1 MNMKL
6 EQLFTKPVD
15 RPIEG
20 VIKADD
26 DVALYLEL
34 DEYVITDEVAKR
46 LDIFLDA
53 YLDYQGANGVWVSGF
68 FGSGKSH
75 LLKMLALLLENSPIE
90 DITPLEVF
98 LEKRPLNEG
107 GIFANDL
114 KRAVAIPSESI
125 LFNIDQKADVIS
137 KTEMDALIAVFVKV
151 FDEHCG
157 YYGKQAYIAQFEREL
172 AVDGQLDDF
181 LKAFEE
187 TSGMSWDKG
196 RARAK
201 RMADAVDKAYTAVS
215 GQTVNGIL
223 DKYRSD
229 YRLSIEDFAEQV
241 QSYIA
246 KQEEGFRLNFFID
259 EVGQYIA
266 GNTKLMTNLQTVAES
281 LATKCK
287 GQAWVIVTAQEDMS
301 SVLGEVSQ
309 KSENDFTKIQ
319 ARFKNRMKLTSQDV
333 AEVIQK
339 RLLEKKEDFVP
350 ELTDLFHTQENNFK
364 TLFDFADGSQ
374 TYRNFRDKEHFIQS
388 YPFIPYQFTLFQ
400 SAIQNLSVHSAF
412 EGKHSSVGER
422 SMLGVFQQV
431 AIAIKD
437 HQLGEIA
444 TFDLM
449 FEGIRTA
456 LKTAIQQS
464 IIKAE
469 KQLDNKFAIRLLKAL
484 FLVKYVKEFK
494 PSVRNLC
501 VLMHDSFERD
511 IPSLK
516 LEVEEALNLLEKE
529 TYIQRNG
536 ELYEYLTDEEQ
547 DIEQEIKNTEVDSSV
562 VASELDKLIYD
573 GVLKTRKIRWDENK
587 QDYNFS
593 RKLDDNLTGREHELA
608 INVISPFH
616 ELVGDEHLEKH
627 KVDTVYS
634 HEVRIVMQASERLY
648 KDLTL
653 YKQTEKYAEHATRTT
668 QQDSIKRIIAEKRS
682 YNAERLKQLK
692 QLTAKLIG
700 TAKYYVAGQDL
711 ELSGEDGQSKM
722 VRAFG
727 ELIKHTYPN
736 LKMLREV
743 TYSENDIPDILNK
756 AEQGLFGDETQLPE
770 AQQEMLSF
778 IQSNNRGG
786 IRTTVKSLLDK
797 FESKPY
803 GWSFAAV
810 LCTLAHLC
818 GRAKVEIRESTN
830 LLDDSELARALTNT
844 ASHGNLILDPQV
856 EFSQSQIRKVKE
868 FYNDYFDKV
877 AHATEVKALAKEVQE
892 GFVEQ
897 ANSID
902 KCLSQSEQY
911 PFIRAL
917 SPILAELQE
926 LKNKPYTWFMSE
938 LTSDE
943 DKWFDYKEKTIDP
956 ILKFMQ
962 GPQKASFDAA
972 KQLLAAQKP
981 NLEYIQSQEGET
993 AHQQITEALVS
1004 PDIYKGAAIQQLKA
1018 NADSLSNELN
1028 NLLLKEREAAIA
1040 SIESLKDKLTGFAE
1054 YQALDIDKQEQL
1066 ASAFDVAIGKLNG
1079 QNLIAMLRDEVR
1091 RFEEQSYSSL
1101 VQQLMTWSQPAP
1113 EPKKPDH
1120 KKTESTK
1127 PQPELSGDEG
1137 DEMALGFVGV
1147 KEPVVKPV
1155 PPQTVSAKNVKVD
1168 FHKPWLASEQ
1178 DVEQYLEEY
1187 KKSLLAA
1194 INDGKHIQL

>member
-1 MNMKL
+1 MKL
-6 EQLFTKPVD
+6 EKLFTKPVD

-34 DEYVITDEVAKR
+34 DEYVVTDEVAKR

-53 YLDYQGANGVWVSGF
+53 YLNYQGANGVWVSGF

-90 DITPLEVF
+90 DITPLEIF

-107 GIFANDL
+107 GMFASDL

-172 AVDGQLDDF
+172 AGDDQLDAF
-181 LKAFEE
+181 SKAFEA
-187 TSGMSWDKG
+187 TSGMTWEKG

-201 RMADAVDKAYTAVS
+201 RMADAVDKAYTEVS
-215 GQTVNGIL
+215 GQAVSGIL

-241 QSYIA
+241 QAYIS

-309 KSENDFTKIQ
+309 KNENDFTKIQ

-333 AEVIQK
+333 AEVIQR
-339 RLLEKKEDFVP
+339 RLLEKKEEFVP
-350 ELTDLFHTQENNFK
+350 NLSELFHSQENNFK

-374 TYRNFRDKEHFIQS
+374 TYRNYRDREHFIQS

-431 AIAIKD
+431 AIAIKG
-437 HQLGEIA
+437 HQLGELA

-469 KQLDNKFAIRLLKAL
+469 KHLDNQFAVRLLKAL

-516 LEVEEALNLLEKE
+516 LEIEEALNLLEKE

-547 DIEQEIKNTEVDSSV
+547 DIEQEIKNTEVDNSV
-562 VASELDKLIYD
+562 VTSELEKLIYD
-573 GVLKTRKIRWDENK
+573 GVLKTRKIRWDENN

-593 RKLDDNLTGREHELA
+593 RKLDDNLSGREHELA

-616 ELVGDEHLEKH
+616 DLSDQLEKH
-627 KVDTVYS
+627 KTDTVYA
-634 HEVRIVMQASERLY
+634 HEVRIVMADNERLV
-648 KDLTL
+648 KDLIL

-682 YNAERLKQLK
+682 YNAVRLDNLRT
-692 QLTAKLIG
+692 LICKLIG
-700 TAKYYVAGQDL
+700 TAKYYVAGHDL
-711 ELSGEDGQSKM
+711 ELGGEDGQGKM
-722 VRAFG
+722 IRAFG

-736 LKMLREV
+736 LKMLRDHS
-743 TYSENDIPDILNK
+743 YSENNIADILTQ

-786 IRTTVKSLLDK
+786 IRTTVKSLLEK

-830 LLDDSELARALTNT
+830 LLDDAELARALKNT
-844 ASHGNLILDPQV
+844 ASHGSLILDPQV

-892 GFVEQ
+892 GFVAQ
-897 ANSID
+897 ANTLG
-902 KCLSQSEQY
+902 KCLAQSEQY
-911 PFIRAL
+911 PFVRAL
-917 SPILAELQE
+917 SPILAELE
-926 LKNKPYTWFMSE
+926 GLKDKPYTWFMSE

-943 DKWFDYKEKTIDP
+943 DKWFDFKEKTIDP
-956 ILKFMQ
+956 ILKFMR
-962 GPQKASFDAA
+962 GPQKVSFDEA
-972 KQLLAAQKP
+972 KQLLAAQKD
-981 NLEYIQSQEGET
+981 NLEYVEGDD
-993 AHQQITEALVS
+993 HQQIADALVS
-1004 PDIYKGAAIQQLKA
+1004 PDIYKGAAIQKLKGHVENLDRA
-1018 NADSLSNELN
+1018 LN
-1028 NLLLKEREAAIA
+1028 VLLIKEREVAIG
-1040 SIESLKDKLTGFAE
+1040 SIESLKDKLTGFNE
-1054 YQALDIDKQEQL
+1054 YKALEQDKQNQLVSRFDSAIAKLNDRDRIDK
-1066 ASAFDVAIGKLNG
+1066 
-1079 QNLIAMLRDEVR
+1079 LRVQVSD
-1091 RFEEQSYSSL
+1091 FEEQDYSKL
-1101 VQQLMTWSQPAP
+1101 VQQLMTWSQPTLQP
-1113 EPKKPDH
+1113 
-1120 KKTESTK
+1120 KTELAKATPSTAK
-1127 PQPELSGDEG
+1127 Q
-1137 DEMALGFVGV
+1137 
-1147 KEPVVKPV
+1147 PV
-1155 PPQTVSAKNVKVD
+1155 PAGDDGEEPTVDPFGVEEPSVTPWPPQAIAARNVKVD

-1178 DVEQYLEEY
+1178 DVELYLEEY
-1187 KKSLLAA
+1187 KKALLAA
-1194 INDGKHIQL
+1194 INDGKQIQL